1 MTDSSTPKVNYGTI
15 TRDGLWNNN
24 VVLVQMLALCP
35 SLALTTTAAN
45 GLGMGLATT
54 AVMVASGFS
63 ISALRKQI
71 PADMRIAA
79 FVLVIAV
86 IVTLVDMTMNA
97 WMHDLHKILGLFLA
111 LIVTNCVILGRAEI
125 FASKNPAGASAYDG
139 LMMGLGFTFALVLL
153 GMVREVLG
161 AGTLFSGMSLLLG
174 DAFRII
180 EMDVP
185 VYDGMLLFA
194 LPPGGFIVLGCI
206 LAGKR
211 VLDQKLA
218 GRAERRVA
226 PTDAPACHSAP
237 GG

>member
-1 MTDSSTPKVNYGTI
+1 MTDAPPPLLPQVNYAAI
-15 TRDGLWNNN
+15 TRDGLWSSN
-24 VVLVQMLALCP
+24 VVFVQMLALCP

-54 AVMVASGFS
+54 AVLAASGFS

-71 PADMRIAA
+71 PTDMRIAA

-86 IVTLVDMTMNA
+86 IVTLVDMAMNA
-97 WMHDLHKILGLFLA
+97 WVHDLHKVLGLFLA
-111 LIVTNCVILGRAEI
+111 LIVTNCTILGRAEI
-125 FASKNPAGASAYDG
+125 FASKNPPGASAYDG
-139 LMMGLGFTFALVLL
+139 LMMGLGFTFALTLL

-174 DAFRII
+174 DAFGVI

-185 VYDGMLLFA
+185 AYDGMLLFA
-194 LPPGGFIVLGCI
+194 LPSGGFFVLGCI

-211 VLDQKLA
+211 VLDRKLA
-218 GRAERRVA
+218 ERSA
-226 PTDAPACHSAP
+226 LADGPACHGAP
-237 GG
+237 GV